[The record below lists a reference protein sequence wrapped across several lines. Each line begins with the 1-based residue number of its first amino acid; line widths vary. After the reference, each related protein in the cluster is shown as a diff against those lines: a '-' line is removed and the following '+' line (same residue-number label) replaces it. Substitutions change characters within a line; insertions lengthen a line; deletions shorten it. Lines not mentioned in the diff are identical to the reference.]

1 MLIKLEDPD
10 STENDPV
17 WLPVHSLKVIDFERA
32 MERMLKLDQYG
43 SQNLWPLYNLCY
55 IGYNNATNWYLGGQK
70 QWTKPLRVSL
80 SMNLLE
86 TATEDLEL
94 PQQPL
99 RLEYDGKGKVEI
111 RRLEDV

>member
-1 MLIKLEDPD
+1 
-10 STENDPV
+10 
-17 WLPVHSLKVIDFERA
+17 
-32 MERMLKLDQYG
+32 MLKLDQYG

-55 IGYNNATNWYLGGQK
+55 IGYNNATNWYLYLGGQK
-70 QWTKPLRVSL
+70 QLARPLRVSL

-99 RLEYDGKGKVEI
+99 WLVYTTGSNGESKVDI
-111 RRLEDV
+111 RRLEDVS